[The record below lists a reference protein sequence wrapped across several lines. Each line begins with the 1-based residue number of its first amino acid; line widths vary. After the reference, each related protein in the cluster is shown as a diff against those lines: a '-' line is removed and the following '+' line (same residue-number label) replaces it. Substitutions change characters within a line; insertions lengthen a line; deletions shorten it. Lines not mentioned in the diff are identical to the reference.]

1 MAGRREYYIGR
12 SGQLVVMAEFLR
24 RGYNAAIPEID
35 MGEDIF
41 VIEDATGKL
50 SRIQVK
56 SAIGKGK
63 NNVYAIFT
71 ISQRQLEVARL
82 PDLWYVLTVYHNGL
96 WREFLV
102 LPRKVLLDLYVRG
115 SAGRRSSRGTPSL
128 TFYIAFHKDDVRCGG
143 TSLQQ
148 YRDNWSQWPEIIP

>member
-1 MAGRREYYIGR
+1 MSGRREFYIGR

-35 MGEDIF
+35 RGDDIF

-56 SAIGKGK
+56 SAMGEGKK
-63 NNVYAIFT
+63 HIYAAFNVKR
-71 ISQRQLEVARL
+71 QQLETSRQ
-82 PDLWYVLTVYHNGL
+82 PELWYVFTAYHEGL

-102 LPRKVLLDLYVRG
+102 IRRDILFDLHETEGAGTASQRRYPMVRFYV
-115 SAGRRSSRGTPSL
+115 
-128 TFYIAFHKDDVRCGG
+128 AFHKDDVRCGG
-143 TSLQQ
+143 VSLQK
-148 YRDNWSQWPEIIP
+148 YRANWSAWPDIRP